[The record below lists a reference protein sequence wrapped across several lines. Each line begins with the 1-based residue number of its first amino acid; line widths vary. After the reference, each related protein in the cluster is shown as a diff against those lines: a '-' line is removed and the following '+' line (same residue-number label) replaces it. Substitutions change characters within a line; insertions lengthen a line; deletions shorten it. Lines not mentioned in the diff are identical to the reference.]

1 MQQIQSLFTNLTNLF
16 NLMPLKKICTSSNLK
31 WSEFM
36 FFIQLWH
43 LSDIFNRAFLDKSVP
58 KATTINLLR
67 RACNRHQDAYRDA
80 MSGQGIDRHLFALYV
95 ISKGMGYVR
104 ICIWCILLIFNTLF
118 KWFIVIIHVTVSWN
132 KSILWIELVLM
143 WGLCIGQT
151 KHYKFKLFW
160 NSYVDVMRIRW

>member
-1 MQQIQSLFTNLTNLF
+1 MFYAANTIFIYKSDKPIQF
-16 NLMPLKKICTSSNLK
+16 NAPEKDLYKLQLEMK
-31 WSEFM
+31 WTHVY
-36 FFIQLWH
+36 IQLWH

-104 ICIWCILLIFNTLF
+104 ICIWCFSII
-118 KWFIVIIHVTVSWN
+118 WF
-132 KSILWIELVLM
+132 
-143 WGLCIGQT
+143 C
-151 KHYKFKLFW
+151 
-160 NSYVDVMRIRW
+160 

>member
-1 MQQIQSLFTNLTNLF
+1 MFYAANTIFIYKSDKPIQF
-16 NLMPLKKICTSSNLK
+16 NAPEKIRTSSNLK

-104 ICIWCILLIFNTLF
+104 ICIWCFSII
-118 KWFIVIIHVTVSWN
+118 WF
-132 KSILWIELVLM
+132 
-143 WGLCIGQT
+143 C
-151 KHYKFKLFW
+151 
-160 NSYVDVMRIRW
+160 